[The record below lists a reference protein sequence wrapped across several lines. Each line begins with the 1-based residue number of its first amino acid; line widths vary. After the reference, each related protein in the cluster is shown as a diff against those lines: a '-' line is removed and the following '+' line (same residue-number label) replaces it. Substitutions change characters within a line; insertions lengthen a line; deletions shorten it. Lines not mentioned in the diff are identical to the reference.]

1 MKASGDSAVVI
12 LALICHVKRTADAA
26 SDSAVKEASTGTFE
40 AEVSMSISW
49 TSLCTSK
56 QGAWHPLKAP
66 LKGTPK
72 IFVDFC

>member
-40 AEVSMSISW
+40 AEVSMSNSW
-49 TSLCTSK
+49 TSL
-56 QGAWHPLKAP
+56 
-66 LKGTPK
+66 
-72 IFVDFC
+72 

>member
-12 LALICHVKRTADAA
+12 LALICHVKRTADAEAA

-49 TSLCTSK
+49 TSL
-56 QGAWHPLKAP
+56 
-66 LKGTPK
+66 
-72 IFVDFC
+72 